1 MLVNVQGLRSFYIEA
16 SAPEAETMTAG
27 PAAQT
32 PANASATRKKGDEMD
47 WDHYMFGMHALWW
60 LFWVVA
66 IGAVLFGMRGR
77 GAMPGKPGPESPREV
92 LRRRLASGDIQPDEY
107 EQRVALLSRTSERA
121 CETSGSAGKLKN
133 LNRRR
138 LFQFAGVAAVAGAGG
153 AAWMYYGSGRSDGL
167 RGDAF
172 RHYPFDPV
180 AAENF
185 RQKLFIPVATGPFGV
200 LDVAGPLK
208 IRAGAASFPI
218 LSGRESPFLLYRTE
232 HAGKAYQNPIL
243 RIESGARFSASLDN
257 ALPEPTIIHWHGLH
271 TPAAMDGH
279 PASTI
284 DPGGS
289 YTYDF
294 KVSNRG
300 GTYWYHT
307 HAHEL
312 TAEQA
317 YHGLASFFLV
327 DDDDQRRVGKALD
340 LQLGV
345 TDLPLVIQDKQ
356 FDAQGKLLYKP
367 SAHEAM
373 MGWLGDIVLANLTP
387 NAVQAVTPRTYRLR
401 LLNGSNAR
409 IYRLAF
415 VKDKTALEFTV
426 IGTDGGLI
434 EQPETVTEAFLAP
447 GERLDVL
454 FDAGQAESGTDIF
467 LKSLAFDPMENE
479 GPPGGSAGMPG
490 MGAAGQ
496 GMGRMMAAMSSSR
509 LPLGHE
515 FNVLKLSVTAGERIA
530 ARLPAALSQVKPIP
544 TEGAAQRKIEL
555 SMGQMRF
562 LINGR
567 SFLMD
572 EIAFDV
578 KRGAVEIWEIGNP
591 ALGMPHPM
599 HLHGFSF
606 QVVERLNSPPQ
617 LSAAAR
623 FGKGR
628 TVSDLGWKDTVL
640 IWPGETVRV
649 AIDFSHDFPGDQ
661 TYVFHCHNLEHEDA
675 GMMINFRVRA

>member
-1 MLVNVQGLRSFYIEA
+1 M
-16 SAPEAETMTAG
+16 
-27 PAAQT
+27 
-32 PANASATRKKGDEMD
+32 
-47 WDHYMFGMHALWW
+47 
-60 LFWVVA
+60 
-66 IGAVLFGMRGR
+66 
-77 GAMPGKPGPESPREV
+77 
-92 LRRRLASGDIQPDEY
+92 
-107 EQRVALLSRTSERA
+107 
-121 CETSGSAGKLKN
+121 
-133 LNRRR
+133 LNRRQ
-138 LFQFAGVAAVAGAGG
+138 LFQFASVAAVAGTGG
-153 AAWMYYGSGRSDGL
+153 AAWMYYGSPRSNALAG
-167 RGDAF
+167 GPF

-180 AAENF
+180 AAANF
-185 RQKLFIPVATGPFGV
+185 QQKLFIPVGSGPFGV
-200 LDVAGPLK
+200 LDVAGPLN
-208 IRAGAASFPI
+208 IRATAASFP
-218 LSGRESPFLLYRTE
+218 LLPGRESPFLLYQTE
-232 HAGKAYQNPIL
+232 QAGKAYQNPIL
-243 RIESGARFSASLDN
+243 RIESGARFSATLDN
-257 ALPEPTIIHWHGLH
+257 GLAEPTIIHWHGLH

-284 DPGGS
+284 GPGGR
-289 YTYDF
+289 YAYDF

-327 DDDDQRRVGKALD
+327 DDDDQRRLVKALD

-367 SAHEAM
+367 SVHDAM

-415 VKDKTALEFTV
+415 VKGNKLLDFTV

-434 EQPETVTEAFLAP
+434 ERPETVTEAFLAP

-454 FDAGQAESGTDIF
+454 FDAGQAQPGEEVF
-467 LKSLAFDPMENE
+467 LKSLAFDPMEDE
-479 GPPGGSAGMPG
+479 ELVGGPGGAPGVGGM
-490 MGAAGQ
+490 
-496 GMGRMMAAMSSSR
+496 GMGRMMASMSSSR
-509 LPLGHE
+509 LPLGAE
-515 FNVLKLSVTAGERIA
+515 FNVLKLSVTAGERVVA
-530 ARLPAALSQVKPIP
+530 KLPATLSQIKPIP
-544 TEGAAQRKIEL
+544 TEGATQRKIEL

-567 SFLMD
+567 TFRMD

-578 KRGAVEIWEIGNP
+578 KRGSVEIWNISNP
-591 ALGMPHPM
+591 TMGMPHPM
-599 HLHGFSF
+599 HIHGFSF
-606 QVVERLNSPPQ
+606 QVLERLNSPPQ
-617 LSAAAR
+617 LSGMAR
-623 FGKGR
+623 LGQGR

-640 IWPGETVRV
+640 VWPGETVRV
-649 AIDFSHDFPGDQ
+649 AIDFAHDFPGDQ
-661 TYVFHCHNLEHEDA
+661 TYVFHCHNLEHEDG
-675 GMMINFRVRA
+675 GMMINFRVKT

>member
-1 MLVNVQGLRSFYIEA
+1 MLQ
-16 SAPEAETMTAG
+16 
-27 PAAQT
+27 
-32 PANASATRKKGDEMD
+32 
-47 WDHYMFGMHALWW
+47 
-60 LFWVVA
+60 
-66 IGAVLFGMRGR
+66 
-77 GAMPGKPGPESPREV
+77 
-92 LRRRLASGDIQPDEY
+92 RRQ
-107 EQRVALLSRTSERA
+107 
-121 CETSGSAGKLKN
+121 
-133 LNRRR
+133 
-138 LFQFAGVAAVAGAGG
+138 LFQFAGVAAVAAAGG
-153 AAWMYYGSGRSDGL
+153 AAWTYYGSPRSTALG
-167 RGDAF
+167 GGPF

-180 AAENF
+180 AAGNF
-185 RQKLFIPVATGPFGV
+185 QQKLFIPVGSGPFGV

-208 IRAGAASFPI
+208 IRATAASFP
-218 LSGRESPFLLYRTE
+218 LLPGRESPFLLYQTE
-232 HAGKAYQNPIL
+232 QAGKAYQNPIL
-243 RIESGARFSASLDN
+243 RIESGARFTASLEN
-257 ALPEPTIIHWHGLH
+257 ALTEPTIIHWHGLH
-271 TPAAMDGH
+271 TPANMDGH

-284 DPGGS
+284 APGGR
-289 YTYDF
+289 YAYDF

-307 HAHEL
+307 HAHDL

-327 DDDDQRRVGKALD
+327 DDDDQRRVNKALD

-356 FDAQGKLLYKP
+356 FDAQGKLLYRP
-367 SAHEAM
+367 SVHEAM

-387 NAVQAVTPRTYRLR
+387 NAVQTVTPRTYRLR

-415 VKDKTALEFTV
+415 VKGETALNFTV

-434 EQPETVTEAFLAP
+434 ERPETVTESFLAP

-454 FDAGQAESGTDIF
+454 FDAGQAQPGEDVF
-467 LKSLAFDPMENE
+467 LRSLAFDPMENE
-479 GPPGGSAGMPG
+479 DSPGILSGM
-490 MGAAGQ
+490 
-496 GMGRMMAAMSSSR
+496 MGRLGMRQMMASMSSSR
-509 LPLGHE
+509 LPLGHA
-515 FNVLKLSVTAGERIA
+515 FNVLKLSVTAGERVVA
-530 ARLPAALSQVKPIP
+530 KLPATLSQVKPIA

-567 SFLMD
+567 TFRMD

-578 KRGAVEIWEIGNP
+578 KRGTVEIWSISNP

-599 HLHGFSF
+599 HIHGFSF
-606 QVVERLNSPPQ
+606 QVLERLNSPLQ
-617 LSAAAR
+617 LSGLAR

-640 IWPGETVRV
+640 VWPGETVRI
-649 AIDFSHDFPGDQ
+649 AIDFAHDFPGDQ

-675 GMMINFRVRA
+675 GMMINFRVQA